1 LIHADF
7 GDLYADLA
15 EKNKYKTLGG
25 IFILNFSII
34 RGICILICKICV
46 KFLLHLMK
54 KTDLLSSNNI
64 DPGVPSHGITRRDFF
79 GLAWKG
85 LGFIAALE
93 AAGMVTAYFF
103 SGKNKKILAPKQ
115 LLEAGPVD
123 SFELNSVN
131 AFMGGRFYLARQ
143 QDGGFI
149 ALSLRCTHLG
159 CSITWEENKKRFIC
173 PCHSSAF
180 DIGGEVLN
188 PPAARALD
196 YYPVLIENGIVKVDI
211 GTLKE
216 RKTSRKDQ
224 LTYAQ

>member
-1 LIHADF
+1 MKISVNKKDPEK
-7 GDLYADLA
+7 A
-15 EKNKYKTLGG
+15 EIT
-25 IFILNFSII
+25 S
-34 RGICILICKICV
+34 
-46 KFLLHLMK
+46 
-54 KTDLLSSNNI
+54 
-64 DPGVPSHGITRRDFF
+64 PEGITRRDFF
-79 GLAWKG
+79 GTAWKALGILAG
-85 LGFIAALE
+85 LEVIGLFAAFL
-93 AAGMVTAYFF
+93 F
-103 SGKNKKILAPKQ
+103 SGKAKGTSAPKQ

-123 SFELNSVN
+123 SFALNSVS

-159 CSITWEENKKRFIC
+159 CAISWEENRNRFIC

-180 DIGGEVLN
+180 DISGEVLN

-216 RKTSRKDQ
+216 RNAFRKDQ
-224 LTYAQ
+224 LTFAQ